1 MEKDIARFRKLQKR
15 CQTNLTDRECVII
28 ALKGLNFNLREKLEG
43 QDFYDLFLLASRAA
57 SYEQLMKEQRRNS
70 SKETYYRNPSLEG
83 AMVEQDL
90 DSESDDEVEVCVA
103 EMING
108 KPYVCPALSSPKSNA
123 SRSSK
128 TKRTWPRLARIILL
142 TSPKLRKYWIT
153 Y

>member
-1 MEKDIARFRKLQKR
+1 VEKYIARFRKLQKR
-15 CQTNLTDRECVII
+15 CKTNLTDRECVII
-28 ALKGLNFNLREKLEG
+28 ALKGLNFNLRDKLEG

-108 KPYVCPALSSPKSNA
+108 KPYHMCVLLCPVQRAMLVGHL
-123 SRSSK
+123 R
-128 TKRTWPRLARIILL
+128 PREHGRDWQGLFF
-142 TSPKLRKYWIT
+142 
-153 Y
+153 